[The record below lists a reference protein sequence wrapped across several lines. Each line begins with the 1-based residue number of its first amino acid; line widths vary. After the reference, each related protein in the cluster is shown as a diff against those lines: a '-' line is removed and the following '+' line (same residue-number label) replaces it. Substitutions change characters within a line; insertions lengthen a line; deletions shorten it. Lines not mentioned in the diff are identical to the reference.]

1 MEKGILQKSRVPAE
15 TKNSKQF
22 TRAQMKMK
30 LEGWRHVA
38 GKDARGQ
45 IMKAKGACHR
55 GVI

>member
-1 MEKGILQKSRVPAE
+1 
-15 TKNSKQF
+15 
-22 TRAQMKMK
+22 MKMK

-55 GVI
+55 GEFRNDSVLNGDLLKGFKQ